1 MFQTGPSVLYLNY
14 PKPVEIVC
22 CHECLFRVANIQNNA
37 GLQLKVQQVFISQKK
52 GDMVLQHLSTS
63 TWGKYFLQVQ
73 SNGISHN

>member
-14 PKPVEIVC
+14 LKPVEIVC

-52 GDMVLQHLSTS
+52 RHGLTTS
-63 TWGKYFLQVQ
+63 VDLNMGQIFFTGSK
-73 SNGISHN
+73 